1 MKVFTL
7 LCLIGLAFSLYD
19 SRSKVVQITPQ
30 NFKEKVLN
38 SKGLWLIEFF
48 APWCGHCKAL
58 APEYDKVA
66 KQFEGIVNI
75 GAIDADAY
83 KELGG

>member
-1 MKVFTL
+1 M
-7 LCLIGLAFSLYD
+7 
-19 SRSKVVQITPQ
+19 
-30 NFKEKVLN
+30 N